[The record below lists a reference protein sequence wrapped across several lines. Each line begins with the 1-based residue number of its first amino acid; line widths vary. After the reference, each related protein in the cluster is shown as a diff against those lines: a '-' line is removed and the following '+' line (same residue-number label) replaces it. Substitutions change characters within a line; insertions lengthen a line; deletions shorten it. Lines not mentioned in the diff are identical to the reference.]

1 MTSPTPTISWIG
13 QTDGFLQLIDQT
25 LLPAELK
32 LLECRTVE
40 QVWEA
45 IKSLRVRGAPAI
57 GVAAAYGVI
66 VGCQTAIQSS
76 REEFERRLGEVLDY
90 LATSRPTAVNL
101 FWALD
106 RMRKTA
112 AEFFPSPLEG
122 EGGRRPDEGD
132 VTDTALSK
140 KRVTSMT
147 SPSPP
152 APLPPGERGEK
163 KSQALLAR
171 LLEEARAIEAEDR
184 EMCAAIG
191 RFGGELLKNCAGV
204 LTHCNTGG
212 LATAG
217 DGTALAAIFAAAK
230 ANPQLQVFADET
242 RPLLQGARLTAWELM
257 QRNVPVTLICD
268 SMAAWVMKEKKVQ
281 AVIVGADRIA
291 ANGDAANKIG
301 TYGLSVLAKAHGIP
315 FYVAAPSSTFD
326 LTIASGDAIPIEQ
339 RAAAEIT
346 HGFGKQTAPTDCR
359 VYNPAFD
366 VAPAENIAALITEK
380 GVIQPVTAEKISAVL
395 HS

>member
-1 MTSPTPTISWIG
+1 MTTPAVAWIG
-13 QTDGFLQLIDQT
+13 ETDGFLQLIDQT
-25 LLPAELK
+25 LLPGELK
-32 LLECRTVE
+32 LLACRSVE

-66 VGCQTAIQSS
+66 VGCQQADHANRPQ
-76 REEFERRLGEVLDY
+76 FEQRLEEVLGY
-90 LATSRPTAVNL
+90 LAGSRPTAVNL

-106 RMRKTA
+106 RMRNVANKH
-112 AEFFPSPLEG
+112 P
-122 EGGRRPDEGD
+122 
-132 VTDTALSK
+132 ALSSK
-140 KRVTSMT
+140 DV
-147 SPSPP
+147 
-152 APLPPGERGEK
+152 
-163 KSQALLAR
+163 LAR
-171 LLEEARAIEAEDR
+171 LLLEARAIEAEDR
-184 EMCAAIG
+184 QMCAAIG
-191 RFGGELLKNCAGV
+191 RYGAELLRSCTGV

-217 DGTALAAIFAAAK
+217 DGTALATIFAAAQ
-230 ANPQLQVFADET
+230 ANPQLQVYADET

-257 QRNVPVTLICD
+257 QRKVSVMLICD
-268 SMAAWVMKEKKVQ
+268 SMAAWVMKEHRVQ

-301 TYGLSVLAKAHGIP
+301 TYGLSVLAQAHGIP

-326 LTIASGDAIPIEQ
+326 LTIPDGSHIPIEQ

-346 HGFGKQTAPTDCR
+346 HGFGKQTAPADCP

-366 VAPAENIAALITEK
+366 VAPAENIAALITER
-380 GVIQPVTAEKISAVL
+380 GVIQPVTAENIRRVL
-395 HS
+395 GQAR